1 MPFAKSGGLFDD
13 NPAATHDSAVRGG
26 KVMIAHIDGGARG
39 NPGPAG
45 YGAYITDGEGRKL
58 AELSDFL
65 GVQTNN
71 FAEYSGLVAAL
82 EYAVEHGYGTV
93 KVVSDSEL
101 LVKQMKGQY
110 KVRSEALTAIYNE
123 ARALVR
129 KLDRFEI
136 RHVLRHLNKDAD
148 RLANQAMD
156 RGMGRRATAQG
167 KAPGEAKRSEAP
179 ASPAAHGEQ
188 RGKVYPAGADAF
200 ATPPAVSPP
209 APREEMRE
217 LRGFVRGG
225 VVEFTGEK
233 FPDGVFVIVRRAR

>member
-1 MPFAKSGGLFDD
+1 MPHARSGGLFDEPD
-13 NPAATHDSAVRGG
+13 AGSGTSSSR
-26 KVMIAHIDGGARG
+26 VMIAHIDGGARG

-45 YGAYITDGEGRKL
+45 YGAHIIDGDGRL
-58 AELSDFL
+58 VAELSDYL

-110 KVRSEALTAIYNE
+110 KVRSAALQEIYQE

-156 RGMGRRATAQG
+156 RGAKSKGG
-167 KAPGEAKRSEAP
+167 APG
-179 ASPAAHGEQ
+179 
-188 RGKVYPAGADAF
+188 
-200 ATPPAVSPP
+200 ATPRSAE
-209 APREEMRE
+209 ARE
-217 LRGFVRGG
+217 LRGVVRNG
-225 VVEFTGEK
+225 VVEFNGEK
-233 FPDGVFVIVRRAR
+233 FPEGVPVIVRRMR

>member
-1 MPFAKSGGLFDD
+1 MPIGKSGELFDHEST
-13 NPAATHDSAVRGG
+13 AAGG
-26 KVMIAHIDGGARG
+26 ESKAMIANIDGGARG

-45 YGAYITDGEGRKL
+45 YGVYITDGEGRRL
-58 AELSDFL
+58 AELSDYL

-82 EYAVEHGYGTV
+82 EYAVEHGYRAV

-110 KVRSEALTAIYNE
+110 KVRSEALTEIYNE

-148 RLANQAMD
+148 RLANEAMD
-156 RGMGRRATAQG
+156 RGMGRSNSGSTREG
-167 KAPGEAKRSEAP
+167 SAKS
-179 ASPAAHGEQ
+179 
-188 RGKVYPAGADAF
+188 
-200 ATPPAVSPP
+200 P
-209 APREEMRE
+209 APREETKE
-217 LRGFVRGG
+217 LRGFVRDG

-233 FPDGVFVIVRRAR
+233 FPDGVFVVVRRAR

>member
-1 MPFAKSGGLFDD
+1 MSFGKSGGLFNDE
-13 NPAATHDSAVRGG
+13 PSVPGEG
-26 KVMIAHIDGGARG
+26 SKVMVAHVDGGSRG

-45 YGAYITDGEGRKL
+45 YGAYITDAEGKRL
-58 AELSDFL
+58 AELGEFL

-71 FAEYSGLVAAL
+71 FAEYSGLIAAL

-110 KVRSEALTAIYNE
+110 KVRSEALLAIYGE
-123 ARALVR
+123 AKALIR

-148 RLANQAMD
+148 RLANDAMD
-156 RGMGRRATAQG
+156 RGMGRVSTA
-167 KAPGEAKRSEAP
+167 K
-179 ASPAAHGEQ
+179 
-188 RGKVYPAGADAF
+188 ADAY
-200 ATPPAVSPP
+200 AKPPVD
-209 APREEMRE
+209 REEIKE

-225 VVEFTGEK
+225 VVEFTGDK
-233 FPDGVFVIVRRAR
+233 FPDGVFVVVRRTR

>member
-1 MPFAKSGGLFDD
+1 MPHARSGGLFDEPSS
-13 NPAATHDSAVRGG
+13 NAGSSR
-26 KVMIAHIDGGARG
+26 VMVAHIDGGSRG

-45 YGAYITDGEGRKL
+45 YGAYITDGDGKL
-58 AELSDFL
+58 VAELSDYL

-71 FAEYSGLVAAL
+71 FAEYSGLIAAL

-110 KVRSEALTAIYNE
+110 KVRSEALQAIYQE

-156 RGMGRRATAQG
+156 RGGKSRGVAAASSSAGR
-167 KAPGEAKRSEAP
+167 EAP
-179 ASPAAHGEQ
+179 
-188 RGKVYPAGADAF
+188 
-200 ATPPAVSPP
+200 
-209 APREEMRE
+209 RE
-217 LRGFVRGG
+217 LRGVVRNG
-225 VVEFTGEK
+225 VVEFKGEK
-233 FPDGVFVIVRRAR
+233 FPEGVAVIVRRAR

>member
-1 MPFAKSGGLFDD
+1 MPFGKTGELFDD
-13 NPAATHDSAVRGG
+13 DRVPARSDS
-26 KVMIAHIDGGARG
+26 KTMIAYIDGGSRG

-45 YGAYITDGEGRKL
+45 YGVYITDGEGRKL
-58 AELSDFL
+58 AELSDYL

-82 EYAVEHGYGTV
+82 EYAVEHGYSTV

-110 KVRSEALTAIYNE
+110 KVRSEALAAIYNE

-129 KLDRFEI
+129 KLDRFEV

-148 RLANQAMD
+148 RLANLAMD
-156 RGMGRRATAQG
+156 RGMGRGGSEQASQVSA
-167 KAPGEAKRSEAP
+167 AKS
-179 ASPAAHGEQ
+179 AARNLGH
-188 RGKVYPAGADAF
+188 P
-200 ATPPAVSPP
+200 SSP
-209 APREEMRE
+209 APRDEVKE
-217 LRGFVRGG
+217 LRGFVRDG

-233 FPDGVFVIVRRAR
+233 FPDGVFVVVRRAR

>member
-1 MPFAKSGGLFDD
+1 MSFGKTGGLFGDD
-13 NPAATHDSAVRGG
+13 PGAAGG
-26 KVMIAHIDGGARG
+26 DISKVMIAHVDGGSRG

-45 YGAYITDGEGRKL
+45 YGAYITDGEGKRV

-71 FAEYSGLVAAL
+71 FAEYSGLIAAL

-93 KVVSDSEL
+93 KAVSDSEL

-110 KVRSEALTAIYNE
+110 KVRSEALLAIYGE
-123 ARALVR
+123 AKALVR

-148 RLANQAMD
+148 RLANEAMSRGMSRGTS
-156 RGMGRRATAQG
+156 RGMGSASTA
-167 KAPGEAKRSEAP
+167 K
-179 ASPAAHGEQ
+179 
-188 RGKVYPAGADAF
+188 ADAY
-200 ATPPAVSPP
+200 AKPAVKP
-209 APREEMRE
+209 EEIRE
-217 LRGFVRGG
+217 LRGFVRQG

-233 FPDGVFVIVRRAR
+233 FPDGVFVVVRRAR

>member
-1 MPFAKSGGLFDD
+1 MAIGKTGGLFNDI
-13 NPAATHDSAVRGG
+13 PGEEPGSASGRAPELSS
-26 KVMIAHIDGGARG
+26 KVMVAHVDGGSRG
-39 NPGPAG
+39 NPGPSG
-45 YGAYITDGEGRKL
+45 YGAYITDGEGGRL

-71 FAEYSGLVAAL
+71 FAEYSGLIAAL

-110 KVRSEALTAIYNE
+110 KVRSEALLEIYSE
-123 ARALVR
+123 AKALIR

-148 RLANQAMD
+148 RLANEAMD
-156 RGMGRRATAQG
+156 RGMGRVSTA
-167 KAPGEAKRSEAP
+167 KADAYAKPPVERSEIK
-179 ASPAAHGEQ
+179 E
-188 RGKVYPAGADAF
+188 V
-200 ATPPAVSPP
+200 
-209 APREEMRE
+209 
-217 LRGFVRGG
+217 RGFVSGG

-233 FPDGVFVIVRRAR
+233 FPDGVFVVIRRAR

>member
-1 MPFAKSGGLFDD
+1 MSFEKTGGLFDGQ
-13 NPAATHDSAVRGG
+13 PGPSGG
-26 KVMIAHIDGGARG
+26 ERSKVMVAHVDGGSRG
-39 NPGPAG
+39 NPGPSG
-45 YGAYITDGEGRKL
+45 YGAYVTDGEGRMV

-71 FAEYSGLVAAL
+71 FAEYSGLIAAL

-110 KVRSEALTAIYNE
+110 KVRSEALLEIYSE
-123 ARALVR
+123 AKALIR

-148 RLANQAMD
+148 RLANLAMD
-156 RGMGRRATAQG
+156 RGMGRAAAAKPDAAPRADAY
-167 KAPGEAKRSEAP
+167 AKPP
-179 ASPAAHGEQ
+179 AS
-188 RGKVYPAGADAF
+188 
-200 ATPPAVSPP
+200 
-209 APREEMRE
+209 REEIRE
-217 LRGFVRGG
+217 LRGFVRDG

-233 FPDGVFVIVRRAR
+233 FPDGVFVVVRRAR

>member
-1 MPFAKSGGLFDD
+1 M
-13 NPAATHDSAVRGG
+13 V
-26 KVMIAHIDGGARG
+26 AHIDGGSRG

-45 YGAYITDGEGRKL
+45 YGVYVTDGEGRRL

-82 EYAVEHGYGTV
+82 EYAVEQGYGTV

-110 KVRSEALTAIYNE
+110 KVRSEALLEIYNE
-123 ARALVR
+123 AKALVR

-148 RLANQAMD
+148 RLANDAMD
-156 RGMGRRATAQG
+156 RGMGRGGSASSPMVSG
-167 KAPGEAKRSEAP
+167 SEARTG
-179 ASPAAHGEQ
+179 STV
-188 RGKVYPAGADAF
+188 RADAY
-200 ATPPAVSPP
+200 AKPPVKA
-209 APREEMRE
+209 EEIRE
-217 LRGFVRGG
+217 LRGFVRDG

-233 FPDGVFVIVRRAR
+233 FPDGVFVVVRRAR

>member
-1 MPFAKSGGLFDD
+1 M
-13 NPAATHDSAVRGG
+13 V
-26 KVMIAHIDGGARG
+26 AHVDGGSRG

-45 YGAYITDGEGRKL
+45 YGAYITDGEGRRV

-71 FAEYSGLVAAL
+71 FAEYSGLIAAL

-101 LVKQMKGQY
+101 MVKQMKGQY
-110 KVRSEALTAIYNE
+110 KVRSEALLAIYNE

-148 RLANQAMD
+148 RLANEAMD
-156 RGMGRRATAQG
+156 RGMAGGARAETA
-167 KAPGEAKRSEAP
+167 KPNATR
-179 ASPAAHGEQ
+179 
-188 RGKVYPAGADAF
+188 ADAY
-200 ATPPAVSPP
+200 AKPPVKL
-209 APREEMRE
+209 EEIRE
-217 LRGFVRGG
+217 LRGFVRDG

-233 FPDGVFVIVRRAR
+233 FPDGVFVVVRRAR